1 MEWLVLPST
10 SFFSYMDR
18 HITCIINLLGS
29 RQQAFCVNNEKGVE
43 NDATP
48 EDLQLTG
55 VLVRAQ
61 NLGLA
66 RETDGTLGTLV
77 YSSVS

>member
-18 HITCIINLLGS
+18 LITCIINLLDS

-43 NDATP
+43 NEATR

-66 RETDGTLGTLV
+66 RGTDGTLGTLV